1 MLTRLRLAVMT
12 ARIWQLP
19 ASLYRKGRLLTN
31 SEPHDADRRMRSHR
45 ARGDEELSFLRLRIF
60 CAVVHVSSASLL
72 MGVVM
77 SRTLRAM
84 VWPTFVFAISI
95 AGTAIAAQPDVSVGP
110 QYDSTHVYVAP
121 GDMDAFIKSF
131 TATFGGTA
139 SPQSIMNVLPVPSS
153 TQFRSISTPV
163 GPLSTFAFLTPI
175 PFPFDSERTGYLVT
189 DINKAVAAAR
199 SSGAEVVVAP
209 FKDPIGM
216 DAVVQ
221 WPGGFRTQLYWHF
234 TAPNYAPLAMAPDNR
249 VYISR
254 DSADTFVTDFLRFSH
269 GKVIEDDRHADAG
282 QIGRPGELFRRIRIS
297 SGFGNMLI
305 LVTDGHLP
313 YPFGREVTGYQVTD
327 LDETLT
333 KARASGATV
342 LFEPYTLAGSRS
354 AIL

>member
-1 MLTRLRLAVMT
+1 MPGTLQTRLWA
-12 ARIWQLP
+12 AF
-19 ASLYRKGRLLTN
+19 A
-31 SEPHDADRRMRSHR
+31 
-45 ARGDEELSFLRLRIF
+45 
-60 CAVVHVSSASLL
+60 
-72 MGVVM
+72 
-77 SRTLRAM
+77 
-84 VWPTFVFAISI
+84 FAISV
-95 AGTAIAAQPDVSVGP
+95 AGPAIAAQPDVSVGP
-110 QYDSTHVYVAP
+110 QYDSTHVYVTP
-121 GDMDAFIKSF
+121 RDMDAFIKSF

-139 SPQSIMNVLPVPSS
+139 SPQSITNVLPVPSS
-153 TQFRSISTPV
+153 TQFRFILTPV
-163 GPLSTFAFLTPI
+163 GTLSTFAFLTPI
-175 PFPFDSERTGYLVT
+175 PFPFGSERTGYLVT
-189 DINKAVAAAR
+189 NMDKAVAAAR

-234 TAPNYAPLAMAPDNR
+234 TAPNYAPLAMVPDNR

-282 QIGRPGELFRRIRIS
+282 QIGRPGEVFRRIRLS

-313 YPFGREVTGYQVTD
+313 YPFGHEVTGYQVTD
-327 LDETLT
+327 LDETLM

-342 LFEPYTLAGSRS
+342 LSQPYTVGGGRS
-354 AIL
+354 AMLQFAGGYIAEVHAKTSH